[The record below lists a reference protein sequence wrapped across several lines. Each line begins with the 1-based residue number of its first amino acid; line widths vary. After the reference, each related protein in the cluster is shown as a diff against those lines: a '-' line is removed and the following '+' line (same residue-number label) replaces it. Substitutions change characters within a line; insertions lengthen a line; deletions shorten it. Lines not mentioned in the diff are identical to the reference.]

1 MIIIGRERVLSNNC
15 TQHMYVQ
22 FLDELKH
29 RYKNAKNG
37 HTYDFDTEI
46 QPFLMHS
53 KMIAGCIDDCD
64 LDTRFTYKIKDKVMS
79 TITELA
85 MSAHIERFSNKLFTE
100 MHKYISH
107 WFFYLVERDSK

>member
-1 MIIIGRERVLSNNC
+1 MIIIGRDLVLSNNC
-15 TQHMYVQ
+15 TQHTYKE
-22 FLDELKH
+22 FLNELKL

-46 QPFLMHS
+46 QPFLNHS
-53 KMIAGCIDDCD
+53 KMIAKCIDDCD
-64 LDTRFTYKIKDKVMS
+64 LDTRFTYNIKDKVMS

-85 MSAHIERFSNKLFTE
+85 MSAHIERFSNKHFIE

-107 WFFYLVERDSK
+107 WFFYLIERDLK